1 MKKKSLYPSFRV
13 RNGIY
18 KLLLIMKISTFIL
31 LLTFLNVSASVYSQD
46 KISVDMNNVTVK
58 QVFNKIEQVSDFK
71 FVYRNELVN
80 VDRQVSIKV
89 HDESLE
95 SVLSKL
101 FYSSDLTYK
110 VFDNNL
116 VVITSKSVQ
125 TKKINGTITDAQ
137 NGEPLPG
144 VNIIV
149 EGTTTGTTTDVSGK
163 YSIEVPQ
170 ENSVLIFSY
179 MGYLTERVALAGQ
192 STLDL
197 KLSPDIKSLEEV
209 VVVGYGTQ
217 KKSDITGSVTS
228 VSKDRL
234 SKLPVSNVMQAIQG
248 VAAGVNVTQESSVPG
263 DAPST
268 MVRGRGS
275 INASNDP
282 YIVVDGIPLSKTD
295 ASINDIN
302 PNDIASV
309 EILKDASATA
319 IYGTNGANGVILIT
333 TKRGTSGRPKISYN
347 AYGGV
352 EEFAHIL
359 EPGSGADIVQSY
371 KDYAAIESGITF
383 WPGSEVRNEFE
394 AENWKNGITTD
405 WLDAATQTGVV
416 QDHNLSISGGAE
428 NVKYYVSGE
437 YFDQKGVVKGYDY
450 KRYSVRTNLDVNV
463 TKYLSVGTSSY
474 VAMHNRDGGRVRFL
488 DAVAMSPYGK
498 MFNDDGSFTLYPMF
512 SETLWQNPMLRTTI
526 NPERRAY
533 NATVN
538 GYADLD
544 FGKILKTLAGL
555 KYKLNA
561 GYTYAPQRENSYE
574 GRSVYNMQ
582 GYARMFNR
590 ESQTWTLE
598 NILSYTKDFGAHHI
612 DFTGLYAAKRK
623 YYQEST
629 AEARNFPNDDL
640 EWGRL
645 QAGATYNAMSYADL
659 YTTLSQMGRIN
670 YSYGSRYLLT
680 FTVRRDGSSVFG
692 DNHKYG
698 VFPSVAFGWNIA
710 KEQFMSPLSNVVNNL
725 KLRLSYGKAGNEAIS
740 IYQSLTKLEP
750 NTLAMGGATQT
761 ALKVNRSMGNSI
773 LSWETSTSFN
783 TGLDFG
789 LWNNRV
795 NGVVDLYFANTTDL
809 LLRRNLPTA
818 LGYDNVWTNMGEIY
832 NQGIEVT
839 INTKNVTVND
849 FTWSSS
855 IVFASNRNEI
865 KELYGDG
872 QDDRGNRW
880 FIGEPIGVIF
890 DYTKVGIWQEDEIA
904 AGLNKGWDN
913 NARAGD
919 VKLADISGPDG
930 VPDGVITDL
939 DRKVLGQTTPKWTGG
954 ITNTFTYKGLSLSI
968 FINTVQGTL
977 LNNNQIGIASG
988 EKGRRNSPKE
998 IGYWTP
1004 ANKSN
1009 EWRSLS
1015 HTSNRYGYG
1024 FPCDASFTRIKD
1036 LTLSYTLPESFT
1048 RKLSINGL
1056 QLYVS
1061 GRNLYTITDWIGWDP
1076 EARDIVRGTQNWEV
1090 NYPLVRSYI
1099 FGLNLTL

>member
-1 MKKKSLYPSFRV
+1 MKKKLLYPSKRG
-13 RNGIY
+13 RNDIY
-18 KLLLIMKISTFIL
+18 KLLLIMKISTFIFFL
-31 LLTFLNVSASVYSQD
+31 SFLNVSASVFGQ
-46 KISVDMNNVTVK
+46 KTISVDLKNVTVK
-58 QVFNKIEQVSDFK
+58 QVFTQIEEISDFK
-71 FVYRNELVN
+71 FLYRNELVN
-80 VDRQVSIKV
+80 VDRQVSINVK
-89 HDESLE
+89 DEPIE
-95 SVLSKL
+95 SVLVKL
-101 FYSSDLTYK
+101 FSSSDLTYK
-110 VFDNNL
+110 VFDDNL
-116 VVITSKSVQ
+116 VVVTSKAVQ
-125 TKKINGTITDAQ
+125 QRTVTGNITDAQ
-137 NGEPLPG
+137 TGEPLPG
-144 VNIIV
+144 VNVII
-149 EGTTTGTTTDVSGK
+149 EGTTNGTTSDINGK
-163 YSIEVPQ
+163 YSINIPL
-170 ENSVLIFSY
+170 ENTTLVFSY
-179 MGYLTERVALAGQ
+179 VGYLTEKVQMAGQ
-192 STLDL
+192 STMDV
-197 KLSPDIKSLEEV
+197 KMSQDITKLEEV

-234 SKLPVSNVMQAIQG
+234 TRLPVNNVMQAIQG
-248 VAAGVNVTQESSVPG
+248 VAAGVNVTQASSIPG

-282 YIVVDGIPLSKTD
+282 YIVVDGIPLTKTD

-302 PNDIASV
+302 PNDIESV

-333 TKRGTSGRPKISYN
+333 TKRGSMGKPRIRYN
-347 AYGGV
+347 AYGGI

-359 EPGSGADIVQSY
+359 EPGSGPDLVKAY
-371 KDYAAIESGITF
+371 KDYAAIQSGVTF
-383 WPGSEVRNEFE
+383 WPGTEVRNEFE
-394 AENWKNGITTD
+394 AENWKNGKTTD
-405 WLDAATQTGVV
+405 WFAAATQTGVV

-428 NVKYYVSGE
+428 NVKYYISGE
-437 YFDQKGVVKGYDY
+437 YLDQKGVVKGYNY
-450 KRYSVRTNLDVNV
+450 KRYSMRTNFDVNV
-463 TKYLSVGTSSY
+463 TKYLTVGTSSY
-474 VAMHNRDGGRVRFL
+474 VAIHNRDGGRVNFL
-488 DAVAMSPYGK
+488 NAVAMSPYGR
-498 MFNDDGSFTLYPMF
+498 MYNDDGTYTQYPMY
-512 SETLWQNPMLRTTI
+512 SETLWRNPMLNSTI

-538 GYADLD
+538 AYADLD
-544 FGKILKTLAGL
+544 FGNIWKPLSGF

-561 GYTYAPQRENSYE
+561 GYTYAPQRENLYE

-582 GYARMFNR
+582 GYAKMFNR

-598 NILSYTKDFGAHHI
+598 NIVSYAKDFDKHHM
-612 DFTGLYAAKRK
+612 DLTGLYAAKNK

-629 AEARNFPNDDL
+629 AEARNFPNDEL

-645 QAGATYNAMSYADL
+645 QAGSTYNSFSYADL
-659 YTTLSQMGRIN
+659 YTTLSQMGRLN
-670 YSYGSRYLLT
+670 YSYDSRYLFT

-698 VFPSVAFGWNIA
+698 VFPSVALGWNIA
-710 KEQFMSPLSNVVNNL
+710 KEQFMNNASKVVNNL

-740 IYQSLTKLEP
+740 IYQSLTKLEA

-761 ALKVNRSMGNSI
+761 SLKVNRSMGNSN

-789 LWNNRV
+789 LWNNRI
-795 NGVVDLYFANTTDL
+795 NGTVDLYFANTTDL
-809 LLRRNLPTA
+809 LLKRNLPTS
-818 LGYDNVWTNMGEIY
+818 LGYDNVWTNMGKIY
-832 NQGIEVT
+832 NQGIELT
-839 INTKNVTVND
+839 LNTKNLTIND
-849 FTWSSS
+849 FSWSSA
-855 IVFASNRNEI
+855 IVFSSNKNEI

-872 QDDRGNRW
+872 LDDRANRW
-880 FIGEPIGVIF
+880 FIGQPIGVIF
-890 DYTKVGIWQEDEIA
+890 DYTKLGIWQEDEIA

-913 NARAGD
+913 NAQAGD
-919 VKLADISGPDG
+919 VKLADISGPEG

-954 ITNTFTYKGLSLSI
+954 ITNTFNYKGLSLSV
-968 FINTVQGTL
+968 FINTVQGVFR
-977 LNNNQIGIASG
+977 NNSQIGIASD

-1004 ANKSN
+1004 QNKSN

-1024 FPCDASFTRIKD
+1024 FPYDASFTRIKD
-1036 LTLSYTLPESFT
+1036 VTLSYTLPDNLT
-1048 RKLSINGL
+1048 KKLSISGL

-1061 GRNLYTITDWIGWDP
+1061 GRNLYTFTDWIGWDP
-1076 EARDIVRGTQNWEV
+1076 EARDVSRGSENWDV

-1099 FGLNLTL
+1099 FGINLTL